1 MKSHFTLLLIFILGL
16 GFYSAYA
23 HKTVT
28 VDQYD
33 IEVGWKEE
41 PPLVGIQN
49 AITFAF
55 NQDDGSGV
63 KTPVTNSF
71 RDLEATVKSGSLTKT
86 LEVLSDA
93 KPGHYYAKIIP
104 TKTGS
109 LIIDLKG
116 TLNGVPVNQEIQIE
130 DVESTDILAFPPSGS
145 SSGQD
150 MGALKSA
157 TASLQKDVT
166 EIKSQLGNVVGGNG
180 VDLSRAYDFG
190 VFGLAL
196 GAAGVILAVIAMIKR
211 K

>member
-1 MKSHFTLLLIFILGL
+1 MKNHFIIFIVFILGFS
-16 GFYSAYA
+16 FYSAYA
-23 HKTVT
+23 HTTVT
-28 VDQYD
+28 VEQYD

-55 NQDDGSGV
+55 NQDDGNGV

-71 RDLEATVKSGSLTKT
+71 KDLEAVVKSGSITKT
-86 LEVLSDA
+86 LEILSDA

-109 LIIDLKG
+109 LIIELKG
-116 TLNGVPVNQEIQIE
+116 TLIEVPVNHEIKIE
-130 DVESTDILAFPPSGS
+130 DVENIDILAFPPSSS

-150 MGALKSA
+150 VGALKNA
-157 TASLQKDVT
+157 MASLQKDVT
-166 EIKSQLGNVVGGNG
+166 EIKSQLGNVAGGNG
-180 VDLSRAYDFG
+180 IDLSKAYDFG

>member
-1 MKSHFTLLLIFILGL
+1 MKSHFALPLIFILGF
-16 GFYSAYA
+16 GFYFAYA
-23 HKTVT
+23 HKTIT
-28 VDQYD
+28 VEQYD

-49 AITFAF
+49 AITFEF
-55 NQDDGSGV
+55 SQDEGNGV
-63 KTPVTNSF
+63 TTPVTNSF

-93 KPGHYYAKIIP
+93 KPGNYYTKIIP

-109 LIIDLKG
+109 LIIELKG

-130 DVESTDILAFPPSGS
+130 DVESTDVLAFPLSGS

-150 MGALKSA
+150 VSALKNAMS
-157 TASLQKDVT
+157 SLQRDVT
-166 EIKSQLGNVVGGNG
+166 EIKSKIGNVAGGDDI
-180 VDLSRAYDFG
+180 DLSKAYDFG

-196 GAAGVILAVIAMIKR
+196 GTAGVILAVFAMVKR

>member
-1 MKSHFTLLLIFILGL
+1 MKSLSVLLLIFVLGF

-49 AITFAF
+49 AITFEF
-55 NQDDGSGV
+55 SQDEGSGV

-71 RDLEATVKSGSLTKT
+71 RDLEATVKSGSITKT

-93 KPGHYYAKIIP
+93 KPGKYYAKIIP

-109 LIIDLKG
+109 LIIGLKG
-116 TLNGVPVNQEIQIE
+116 TLNGVPINQEIQIE

-150 MGALKSA
+150 VGALKNAMS
-157 TASLQKDVT
+157 SLQKDVT
-166 EIKSQLGNVVGGNG
+166 EIKSKIGNVAGGNG
-180 VDLSRAYDFG
+180 IDLSKAYDFG

-196 GAAGVILAVIAMIKR
+196 GAAGIILAVIAMVKR

>member
-1 MKSHFTLLLIFILGL
+1 MKSHFALLLIFVLGF

-28 VDQYD
+28 VEQYV

-49 AITFAF
+49 AITFEF
-55 NQDDGSGV
+55 SQDEGGGV
-63 KTPVTNSF
+63 TTPIANSF
-71 RDLEATVKSGSLTKT
+71 RDLESTVKSGSLTKT
-86 LEVLSDA
+86 LEILSDA
-93 KPGHYYAKIIP
+93 KPGNYYAKIIP

-109 LIIDLKG
+109 LIIGLKG
-116 TLNGVPVNQEIQIE
+116 TLNGVPINQEIQIE
-130 DVESTDILAFPPSGS
+130 DVGSTDILAFPPSS

-150 MGALKSA
+150 VGALKNAMS
-157 TASLQKDVT
+157 SLQKDVT
-166 EIKSQLGNVVGGNG
+166 EIKSKIGNVAGGNG
-180 VDLSRAYDFG
+180 IDLSKAYDFG

-196 GAAGVILAVIAMIKR
+196 GAAGVILAVVAMVKR

>member
-1 MKSHFTLLLIFILGL
+1 MKNHIAILIVFILGF

-23 HKTVT
+23 HTT
-28 VDQYD
+28 ITAEQYE
-33 IEVGWKEE
+33 IEIGWQEE

-49 AITFAF
+49 AITFEF
-55 NQDDGSGV
+55 NQDDGNGV

-71 RDLEATVKSGSLTKT
+71 KDLEATVKSGSVTKT
-86 LEVLSDA
+86 LEILSDA

-109 LIIDLKG
+109 LIIELKG
-116 TLNGVPVNQEIQIE
+116 TLNGVPINQEIKIE

-150 MGALKSA
+150 VGALKSA

-180 VDLSRAYDFG
+180 VDLSKAYDFG
-190 VFGLAL
+190 IFGLAL
-196 GAAGVILAVIAMIKR
+196 GAAGVILAIVAMIKR

>member
-1 MKSHFTLLLIFILGL
+1 MKNHFVALFIFLLGF

-23 HKTVT
+23 HTT
-28 VDQYD
+28 ITAEQYV
-33 IEVGWKEE
+33 IEIGWKEE

-49 AITFAF
+49 AITFEF
-55 NQDDGSGV
+55 NQDDGNGV

-71 RDLEATVKSGSLTKT
+71 KDLEAIAKSGSVTKT
-86 LEVLSDA
+86 LDILSDV
-93 KPGHYYAKIIP
+93 KPGNYYAKIIP

-109 LIIDLKG
+109 ILVELKG
-116 TLNGVPVNQEIQIE
+116 TLNGVPVNQEIKIE

-150 MGALKSA
+150 VGALRNAMS
-157 TASLQKDVT
+157 SLQKDVT
-166 EIKSQLGNVVGGNG
+166 EIKSKIGNAAGGTNI
-180 VDLSRAYDFG
+180 DLSKAYDFG

-196 GAAGVILAVIAMIKR
+196 GAAGVILAVIAMVKR

>member
-1 MKSHFTLLLIFILGL
+1 MKSLFALIFLLVLGF

-28 VDQYD
+28 VEQYD

-41 PPLVGIQN
+41 PPLVGIKN
-49 AITFAF
+49 AITFEF
-55 NQDDGSGV
+55 NQDDGNGV
-63 KTPVTNSF
+63 TTPVTNSF

-86 LEVLSDA
+86 LEILSDA
-93 KPGHYYAKIIP
+93 KPGNYYAKIIP

-109 LIIDLKG
+109 LTINLKG
-116 TLNGVPVNQEIQIE
+116 TLNGIPVNQEIQIE
-130 DVESTDILAFPPSGS
+130 DVESTDVLAFPPSGS

-150 MGALKSA
+150 VGALKNAMS
-157 TASLQKDVT
+157 SLQKDVT
-166 EIKSQLGNVVGGNG
+166 EIKSKIGNVAGGDG
-180 VDLSRAYDFG
+180 VDLSRVYDFG

-196 GAAGVILAVIAMIKR
+196 GTAGVILAVIAMIKR

>member
-1 MKSHFTLLLIFILGL
+1 MKNHFAAFIIFLLGF

-23 HKTVT
+23 HTAITVE
-28 VDQYD
+28 QYEID
-33 IEVGWKEE
+33 IGWKDE

-49 AITFAF
+49 AITFEF
-55 NQDDGSGV
+55 NQDDGNGI

-71 RDLEATVKSGSLTKT
+71 KDLEASVKSGSITKT
-86 LEVLSDA
+86 LDIQSDA
-93 KPGHYYAKIIP
+93 KPGNYYAKIIP

-109 LIIDLKG
+109 LSVELKG

-130 DVESTDILAFPPSGS
+130 DVESIDVLAFPPSGY

-150 MGALKSA
+150 VSALKNAMS
-157 TASLQKDVT
+157 SLQKDVI
-166 EIKSQLGNVVGGNG
+166 EIKSKVGNVADITNI
-180 VDLSRAYDFG
+180 DLSKAYDFG

-196 GAAGVILAVIAMIKR
+196 GAAGVILAIIAMVKR

>member
-1 MKSHFTLLLIFILGL
+1 MKNHFAAFIIFLLGF

-23 HKTVT
+23 HTAITVE
-28 VDQYD
+28 QYEID
-33 IEVGWKEE
+33 IGWKDE

-49 AITFAF
+49 AITFEF
-55 NQDDGSGV
+55 NQDDGNGI

-71 RDLEATVKSGSLTKT
+71 KDLDASVKSGSITKT
-86 LEVLSDA
+86 LDIQSDV
-93 KPGHYYAKIIP
+93 KPGNYYAKIIP

-109 LIIDLKG
+109 LSVELKG

-130 DVESTDILAFPPSGS
+130 DVESIDVLAFPPSGS

-150 MGALKSA
+150 VSALKNAMS
-157 TASLQKDVT
+157 SLQKDVI
-166 EIKSQLGNVVGGNG
+166 EIKSKVGNVADITNI
-180 VDLSRAYDFG
+180 DLSKAYDFG

-196 GAAGVILAVIAMIKR
+196 GAAGVILAIIAMVKR

>member
-1 MKSHFTLLLIFILGL
+1 MKNHFAVFIVFILGF

-23 HKTVT
+23 HTAIT
-28 VDQYD
+28 AEQYD

-49 AITFAF
+49 ALTFEF
-55 NQDDGSGV
+55 SQDDGNGV

-71 RDLEATVKSGSLTKT
+71 KDLEATVKSGSLTKT
-86 LEVLSDA
+86 LEILSDA

-109 LIIDLKG
+109 LIIELKG
-116 TLNGVPVNQEIQIE
+116 TLNGVPVNQEIKIE

-166 EIKSQLGNVVGGNG
+166 EIKSQIGNTAGGAG
-180 VDLSRAYDFG
+180 IDLSKAYDFG

-196 GAAGVILAVIAMIKR
+196 GAAGVILAVIAMVKR